1 MNKKLMRFAALL
13 LAAAM
18 LFSFSACRTNDDG
31 SESST
36 DEPSVTDAGNIHEE
50 STDSAELTTD
60 EPTTDSRTATR
71 SNVSG
76 GTKTETVNVYKGLNS
91 TNTSRVLKYYKAAAA
106 NTKSIDA
113 TQYMSMK
120 RVDYTP
126 RNSFQKGMLS
136 LFTGIASAALAA
148 NSTPVNEVPG
158 VPGVPDEIKSS
169 DLISANAVAYGNYTI
184 VTLNVRMQQDDQN
197 TKDAHQGPVGRTVG
211 TVGDLGRVFE
221 AMPSIKVNCSKGSI
235 TLKYDDCKVVVKID
249 NGSGMIVSG
258 TWSYTVDIDVDN
270 IYASIAGSDEL
281 LITNTGGAVGF
292 VIKTNDEIS
301 LQSRNSK

>member
-18 LFSFSACRTNDDG
+18 LFSFSACRTDDDG

-50 STDSAELTTD
+50 STDSAELTTA

-91 TNTSRVLKYYKAAAA
+91 TNTSRVLQYYKAAAA
-106 NTKSIDA
+106 NTRTIDA

-126 RNSFQKGMLS
+126 RNSFQKGMLTV
-136 LFTGIASAALAA
+136 FTGIASAALAA
-148 NSTPVNEVPG
+148 NSKAVTTIPG
-158 VPGVPDEIKSS
+158 KYKQIKAS

-211 TVGDLGRVFE
+211 TVGNLDRVFDE
-221 AMPSIKVNCSKGSI
+221 MPSIKVDTSKGSI
-235 TLKYDDCKVVVKID
+235 TLRYDDCKVVVKID
-249 NGSGMIVSG
+249 NASGMIVSG

-270 IYASIAGSDEL
+270 IYASIAGSDSM
-281 LITNTGGAVGF
+281 LITDTGGAVDY
-292 VIKTNDEIS
+292 VIKTNDGTT
-301 LQSRNSK
+301 LRNGVKK

>member
-1 MNKKLMRFAALL
+1 MNKKLMRFAAAL

-18 LFSFSACRTNDDG
+18 LFSFSACRTDDDG

-50 STDSAELTTD
+50 STDSAELTTA
-60 EPTTDSRTATR
+60 EPTTDPRTTTR

-106 NTKSIDA
+106 NTKTIDA

-126 RNSFQKGMLS
+126 RNSFQKGMLTV
-136 LFTGIASAALAA
+136 FTGIASAALAA
-148 NSTPVNEVPG
+148 NSKAVTTIPG
-158 VPGVPDEIKSS
+158 KYKQIKAS

-211 TVGDLGRVFE
+211 TVGNLDRVFDE
-221 AMPSIKVNCSKGSI
+221 MPSIKVDTSKGSI
-235 TLKYDDCKVVVKID
+235 TLRYDDCKVVVKID
-249 NGSGMIVSG
+249 NASGMIVSG

-270 IYASIAGSDEL
+270 IYASIAGSDSM
-281 LITNTGGAVGF
+281 LITDTGGAVDY
-292 VIKTNDEIS
+292 VIKTNDGTT
-301 LQSRNSK
+301 LRNGVKK

>member
-1 MNKKLMRFAALL
+1 MNKKLMRFAAAL

-18 LFSFSACRTNDDG
+18 LFSFSACRTDDDG

-50 STDSAELTTD
+50 STDSAELTTA

-91 TNTSRVLKYYKAAAA
+91 TNTSRVLQYYKAAAA
-106 NTKSIDA
+106 NTRTIDA

-126 RNSFQKGMLS
+126 RNSFQKGMLTV
-136 LFTGIASAALAA
+136 FTGIASAALAA
-148 NSTPVNEVPG
+148 NSKAVTTIPG
-158 VPGVPDEIKSS
+158 KYKQIKAS

-211 TVGDLGRVFE
+211 TVGNLDRVFDE
-221 AMPSIKVNCSKGSI
+221 MPSIKVDTSKGSI
-235 TLKYDDCKVVVKID
+235 TLRYDDCKVVVKID
-249 NGSGMIVSG
+249 NVSGTIVSG

-270 IYASIAGSDEL
+270 IYASIAGSDSM
-281 LITNTGGAVGF
+281 LITDTGGAVDY
-292 VIKTNDEIS
+292 VIKTNDGTT
-301 LQSRNSK
+301 LRNGVKK

>member
-1 MNKKLMRFAALL
+1 MNKKLMRFAAAL

-18 LFSFSACRTNDDG
+18 LFSFSACRTDDDG

-50 STDSAELTTD
+50 STDSAELTTA
-60 EPTTDSRTATR
+60 EPTTESRTAMR

-91 TNTSRVLKYYKAAAA
+91 TNTSRVLQYYKAAAA
-106 NTKSIDA
+106 NTRTIDA

-126 RNSFQKGMLS
+126 RNSFQKGMLTV
-136 LFTGIASAALAA
+136 FTGIASAALAA
-148 NSTPVNEVPG
+148 NSKAVTTIPG
-158 VPGVPDEIKSS
+158 KYKQIKAS

-197 TKDAHQGPVGRTVG
+197 TKDAHQGSVGRTVG
-211 TVGDLGRVFE
+211 TVGNLDRVFDE
-221 AMPSIKVNCSKGSI
+221 MPSIKVDCSKGSI
-235 TLKYDDCKVVVKID
+235 TLRYDDCKVVVKID
-249 NGSGMIVSG
+249 NVSGTIVSG

-270 IYASIAGSDEL
+270 IYASIAGSDSM
-281 LITNTGGAVGF
+281 LITDTGGAVDY
-292 VIKTNDEIS
+292 VIKTNDGTT
-301 LQSRNSK
+301 LRNGVKK

>member
-1 MNKKLMRFAALL
+1 MNKKLMRFAAAL

-18 LFSFSACRTNDDG
+18 LFSFSACRTDDDG

-50 STDSAELTTD
+50 STDSAELTTA
-60 EPTTDSRTATR
+60 EPTTDSRTTTR

-106 NTKSIDA
+106 NTKTIDA

-126 RNSFQKGMLS
+126 RNSFQKGMLTV
-136 LFTGIASAALAA
+136 FTGIASAALAA
-148 NSTPVNEVPG
+148 NSKAVTTIPG
-158 VPGVPDEIKSS
+158 KYKQIKAS

-211 TVGDLGRVFE
+211 TVGNLDRVFDE
-221 AMPSIKVNCSKGSI
+221 MPSIKVDCSKGSI
-235 TLKYDDCKVVVKID
+235 TLRYDDCKVVVKID
-249 NGSGMIVSG
+249 NVSGTIVSG

-270 IYASIAGSDEL
+270 IYASIAGSDSM
-281 LITNTGGAVGF
+281 LITDTGGAVDY
-292 VIKTNDEIS
+292 VIKTNDGTT
-301 LQSRNSK
+301 LRNGVKK

>member
-36 DEPSVTDAGNIHEE
+36 DESSVTDAANVSE
-50 STDSAELTTD
+50 SAIETTEPNTD
-60 EPTTDSRTATR
+60 EPTTDSRTVTR

-126 RNSFQKGMLS
+126 RNSFQKGMLTV
-136 LFTGIASAALAA
+136 FTGIASAALAA
-148 NSTPVNEVPG
+148 NSKAVTIIPG
-158 VPGVPDEIKSS
+158 KYKQIKAS

-211 TVGDLGRVFE
+211 TVGNLDRVFE
-221 AMPSIKVNCSKGSI
+221 AMPSVKVDCSKGSI

-249 NGSGMIVSG
+249 NGSGSIVSG
-258 TWSYTVDIDVDN
+258 TWSYTVDVDIDN
-270 IYASIAGSDEL
+270 IYASIAGSEEL
-281 LITNTGGAVGF
+281 LITNTGGAVEF

>member
-1 MNKKLMRFAALL
+1 MNKKLMRFAAAL

-50 STDSAELTTD
+50 STDSAGLTTD

-76 GTKTETVNVYKGLNS
+76 GTKTEAVNVYKELNS
-91 TNTSRVLKYYKAAAA
+91 TNTSRVLQYYKAAAA
-106 NTKSIDA
+106 NTRTIDA
-113 TQYMSMK
+113 TQYMSIK

-126 RNSFQKGMLS
+126 RNSFQKGMLTV
-136 LFTGIASAALAA
+136 FTGIASAALAA
-148 NSTPVNEVPG
+148 NSKAVTTIPG
-158 VPGVPDEIKSS
+158 KYKQIKAS

-197 TKDAHQGPVGRTVG
+197 TKDAYQGPVGRTVG
-211 TVGDLGRVFE
+211 TVGNLDRVFDE
-221 AMPSIKVNCSKGSI
+221 MPSIKVDTSKGSI
-235 TLKYDDCKVVVKID
+235 TLRYDDCKVVVKID

-258 TWSYTVDIDVDN
+258 TWSYTVDIDIDN

>member
-1 MNKKLMRFAALL
+1 MNKKLMRFAAAL

-18 LFSFSACRTNDDG
+18 LFSFSACRTDDDG

-50 STDSAELTTD
+50 STDSAELTTA
-60 EPTTDSRTATR
+60 EPTTESRTATR

-91 TNTSRVLKYYKAAAA
+91 TNTSRVLQYYKAAAA
-106 NTKSIDA
+106 NTRTIDA

-126 RNSFQKGMLS
+126 RNSFQKGMLTV
-136 LFTGIASAALAA
+136 FTGIASAALAA
-148 NSTPVNEVPG
+148 NSKAVTTIPG
-158 VPGVPDEIKSS
+158 KYKQIKAS

-211 TVGDLGRVFE
+211 TVGNLDRVFDE
-221 AMPSIKVNCSKGSI
+221 MPSIKVDTSKGSI
-235 TLKYDDCKVVVKID
+235 TLRYDDCKVVVKID
-249 NGSGMIVSG
+249 NASGMIVSG

-270 IYASIAGSDEL
+270 IYASIAGSDSM
-281 LITNTGGAVGF
+281 LITDTGGAVDY
-292 VIKTNDEIS
+292 VIKTNDGTT
-301 LQSRNSK
+301 LRNGVKK

>member
-36 DEPSVTDAGNIHEE
+36 DESSVTDAANVSE
-50 STDSAELTTD
+50 SAIETTEPNTA
-60 EPTTDSRTATR
+60 EPTTESRTVTR

-91 TNTSRVLKYYKAAAA
+91 TNTSRVLQYYKAAAA

-126 RNSFQKGMLS
+126 RNSFQKGMLTV
-136 LFTGIASAALAA
+136 FTGIASAALAA
-148 NSTPVNEVPG
+148 NSKAVTIIPG
-158 VPGVPDEIKSS
+158 KYKQIKAS

-211 TVGDLGRVFE
+211 TVGNLDRVFE
-221 AMPSIKVNCSKGSI
+221 AMPSVKVDCSKGSI

-249 NGSGMIVSG
+249 NGSGSIVSG
-258 TWSYTVDIDVDN
+258 TWSYTVDVDIDN
-270 IYASIAGSDEL
+270 IYASIAGSEEL
-281 LITNTGGAVGF
+281 LITNTGGAVEF

>member
-1 MNKKLMRFAALL
+1 MNKKLMRFAAAL

-76 GTKTETVNVYKGLNS
+76 GTKTEAVNVYKELNS
-91 TNTSRVLKYYKAAAA
+91 TNTSRVLQYYKAAAA

-126 RNSFQKGMLS
+126 RNSFQKGMLTV
-136 LFTGIASAALAA
+136 FTGIASAALAA
-148 NSTPVNEVPG
+148 NSKAVTTIPG
-158 VPGVPDEIKSS
+158 KYKQIKAS

-211 TVGDLGRVFE
+211 TVGNLDRVFDE
-221 AMPSIKVNCSKGSI
+221 MPSIKVDTSKGSI

-249 NGSGMIVSG
+249 NVSGTIVSG
-258 TWSYTVDIDVDN
+258 TWSYTVDIDIDN
-270 IYASIAGSDEL
+270 IYASIAGSEEL
-281 LITNTGGAVGF
+281 LITNTGGAVGYI
-292 VIKTNDEIS
+292 IKTNDGIS
-301 LQSRNSK
+301 FQNRK